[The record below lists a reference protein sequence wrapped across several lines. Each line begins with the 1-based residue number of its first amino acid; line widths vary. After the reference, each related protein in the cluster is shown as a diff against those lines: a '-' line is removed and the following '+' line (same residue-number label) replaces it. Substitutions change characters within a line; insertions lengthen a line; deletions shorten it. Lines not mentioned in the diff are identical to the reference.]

1 MTLLSVR
8 GLTKRFGGLAA
19 VDAVSFDVPAG
30 TITGLI
36 GPNGAGK
43 STLFSMVAGA
53 ARPTSGRISFN
64 GEDVTGWQPH
74 QAAAAGVGRTF
85 QLMRVFGSMTVL
97 ENLTTAAYLRHRTK
111 AAARARAEE
120 VCASTGLAEFA
131 HRPAA
136 TLTGATKKRLE
147 LARALATSPR
157 LLLLDEVLSGL
168 TPTETAAAIALIRQV
183 HADGITIVLVEHV
196 MQVVMSLCPRLV
208 VLDFGKLI
216 FEGSPAD
223 AVADQAVLDA
233 YLGGVDADG
242 D

>member
-1 MTLLSVR
+1 MSLVSVD

-19 VDAVSFDVPAG
+19 VDDVSFEVEEG
-30 TITGLI
+30 TVTGLI

-43 STLFSMVAGA
+43 STLFSMIAGA
-53 ARPTSGRISFN
+53 QRPTAGRLSFD
-64 GEDVTGWQPH
+64 GKDVTGWQPH
-74 QAAAAGVGRTF
+74 RAAAAGVGRTF

-97 ENLTTAAYLRHRTK
+97 QNLTTAAYLRHRTK
-111 AAARARAEE
+111 AAARAVAAD

-168 TPTETAAAIALIRQV
+168 TPTETAAAIELIEQV
-183 HADGITIVLVEHV
+183 HGQGITIVLVEHV

-216 FEGSPAD
+216 FDGSPED
-223 AVADQAVLDA
+223 AVKDQAVLDA
-233 YLGGVDADG
+233 YLGA
-242 D
+242 

>member
-1 MTLLSVR
+1 MSLLAVSA
-8 GLTKRFGGLAA
+8 LTKRFGGLAA
-19 VDAVSFDVPAG
+19 VDEVSFEVEEG
-30 TITGLI
+30 TVTGLI

-43 STLFSMVAGA
+43 STLFSMIAGA
-53 ARPTSGRISFN
+53 QRPTSGRLSFA
-64 GEDVTGWQPH
+64 GKDVTGWQPH

-97 ENLTTAAYLRHRTK
+97 ENLTTAAYLRHRSKTSAR
-111 AAARARAEE
+111 AAASE
-120 VCASTGLAEFA
+120 VCGALGLAEYA

-147 LARALATSPR
+147 LARALATRPR

-168 TPTETAAAIALIRQV
+168 TPTETTAAIELIQQV
-183 HADGITIVLVEHV
+183 HGRGVTIVLVEHV
-196 MQVVMSLCPRLV
+196 MQVVMTLCPRLV

-216 FEGSPAD
+216 FDGSPTD

-233 YLGGVDADG
+233 YLGA
-242 D
+242 

>member
-1 MTLLSVR
+1 MTLLSVEAM
-8 GLTKRFGGLAA
+8 TKRFGGLAA
-19 VDAVSFDVPAG
+19 VDSVTFEVQEG
-30 TITGLI
+30 TVTGLI

-43 STLFSMVAGA
+43 STLFSMIAGA
-53 ARPTSGRISFN
+53 QRPTSGRLSFN
-64 GEDVTGWQPH
+64 GKDVTGWQPH

-97 ENLTTAAYLRHRTK
+97 QNLTTAAHLRHRSTSS
-111 AAARARAEE
+111 AR
-120 VCASTGLAEFA
+120 VVASDICEFAGLGEFA

-168 TPTETAAAIALIRQV
+168 TPTETAAAIELIERV
-183 HADGITIVLVEHV
+183 HEQGITIVLVEHV

-216 FEGSPAD
+216 FDGSPSD

-233 YLGGVDADG
+233 YLGA
-242 D
+242 

>member
-1 MTLLSVR
+1 M
-8 GLTKRFGGLAA
+8 
-19 VDAVSFDVPAG
+19 
-30 TITGLI
+30 I
-36 GPNGAGK
+36 
-43 STLFSMVAGA
+43 AGA
-53 ARPTSGRISFN
+53 QRPTSGRLSFD
-64 GEDVTGWQPH
+64 GREVTGWQPH

-97 ENLTTAAYLRHRTK
+97 ENLTTAAHLRHRTK
-111 AAARARAEE
+111 AAARGVAAEICE
-120 VCASTGLAEFA
+120 STGLGEFA

-168 TPTETAAAIALIRQV
+168 TPTETAAAIELIGQV
-183 HADGITIVLVEHV
+183 HAQGITIVLVEHV

-216 FEGSPAD
+216 FDGSPSE
-223 AVADQAVLDA
+223 AVKDQAVLDA
-233 YLGGVDADG
+233 YLGA
-242 D
+242 

>member
-1 MTLLSVR
+1 MSLLVVE
-8 GLTKRFGGLAA
+8 GLTKRFGGLSA
-19 VDAVSFDVPAG
+19 VDEVTFDVEEG
-30 TITGLI
+30 TVTGLI

-43 STLFSMVAGA
+43 STLFSMIAGA
-53 ARPTSGRISFN
+53 QRPTSGRLSFD
-64 GEDVTGWQPH
+64 GREVTGWQPH

-97 ENLTTAAYLRHRTK
+97 ENLTTAAHLRHRTK
-111 AAARARAEE
+111 TAARGVAAEICE
-120 VCASTGLAEFA
+120 STGLGEFA

-168 TPTETAAAIALIRQV
+168 TPTETAAAIELIGQV
-183 HADGITIVLVEHV
+183 HAQGITIVLVEHV

-216 FEGSPAD
+216 FDGSPSD

-233 YLGGVDADG
+233 YLGA
-242 D
+242 

>member
-1 MTLLSVR
+1 MSLLSVS
-8 GLTKRFGGLAA
+8 GITKRFGGLAA
-19 VDAVSFDVPAG
+19 VDSVSFEVEEG
-30 TITGLI
+30 SVTGLI

-43 STLFSMVAGA
+43 STLFSMIAGA
-53 ARPTSGRISFN
+53 QRPTAGRLSFD
-64 GEDVTGWQPH
+64 GKDVTGWQPH

-97 ENLTTAAYLRHRTK
+97 ENLATAAHLRHRSK
-111 AAARARAEE
+111 ASARAVAADI
-120 VCASTGLAEFA
+120 CSSTGLGEFA

-147 LARALATSPR
+147 LARALATAPR

-168 TPTETAAAIALIRQV
+168 TPTETAAAISLIEQV
-183 HADGITIVLVEHV
+183 RAQGITIVLVEHV

-216 FEGSPAD
+216 FDGSPSD
-223 AVADQAVLDA
+223 AVEDQAVLDA
-233 YLGGVDADG
+233 YLGA
-242 D
+242 

>member
-1 MTLLSVR
+1 MTLLSVD
-8 GLTKRFGGLAA
+8 GVTKRFGGLAA
-19 VDAVSFDVPAG
+19 VSEVSFDVPEG

-43 STLFSMVAGA
+43 STLFSMIAGA
-53 ARPTSGRISFN
+53 ARPTSGRISFA
-64 GEDVTGWQPH
+64 GKDVTGWQPH
-74 QAAAAGVGRTF
+74 EAARAGVGRTF

-97 ENLTTAAYLRHRTK
+97 ENLTTAAHLRHRTK
-111 AAARARAEE
+111 AAARAVASE
-120 VCASTGLAEFA
+120 VCEFSGLAEFA
-131 HRPAA
+131 HRPSA

-147 LARALATSPR
+147 LARALATTPR

-168 TPTETAAAIALIRQV
+168 TPTETAQAIALIERV
-183 HADGITIVLVEHV
+183 HAQGITIVLVEHV

-223 AVADQAVLDA
+223 AVQDQAVLDA
-233 YLGGVDADG
+233 YLGGVHADG

>member
-1 MTLLSVR
+1 MTLLSVS

-19 VDAVSFDVPAG
+19 VDNVSFEVEEG

-43 STLFSMVAGA
+43 STLFSMIAGA
-53 ARPTSGRISFN
+53 RRPSSGRLLFE
-64 GEDVTGWQPH
+64 GEEVTGWQPH
-74 QAAAAGVGRTF
+74 KAAAAGVGRTF

-97 ENLTTAAYLRHRTK
+97 ENLTTAAYLRHRSK
-111 AAARARAEE
+111 SAARAAAAEICAFAGLGE
-120 VCASTGLAEFA
+120 VA

-168 TPTETAAAIALIRQV
+168 TPTETAAAIELIERV
-183 HADGITIVLVEHV
+183 HGQGITIVLVEHV
-196 MQVVMSLCPRLV
+196 MQVVMTLCPRLV

-216 FEGSPAD
+216 FDGSPED
-223 AVADQAVLDA
+223 AVRDQAVLDA
-233 YLGGVDADG
+233 YLGA
-242 D
+242 

>member
-1 MTLLSVR
+1 MSLVSVD

-19 VDAVSFDVPAG
+19 VDSVSFEVEEG
-30 TITGLI
+30 TVTGLI

-53 ARPTSGRISFN
+53 QRPTSGRLSFD
-64 GEDVTGWQPH
+64 GRDVTGWQPH

-97 ENLTTAAYLRHRTK
+97 ENLTTAAHLRHRSK
-111 AAARARAEE
+111 AAARAVASD
-120 VCASTGLAEFA
+120 VCASTGLSEFA

-168 TPTETAAAIALIRQV
+168 TPTETAAAISLIEQV
-183 HADGITIVLVEHV
+183 HAQGITIVLVEHV

-216 FEGSPAD
+216 FDGSPSD

-233 YLGGVDADG
+233 YLGV
-242 D
+242 

>member
-1 MTLLSVR
+1 MTLLSVS

-19 VDAVSFDVPAG
+19 VDEVSFDVDEG

-43 STLFSMVAGA
+43 STLFSMIAGA
-53 ARPTSGRISFN
+53 QRPTSGRLLFD
-64 GEDVTGWQPH
+64 GREVTGWQPH

-97 ENLTTAAYLRHRTK
+97 ENLRTAAYLRHRSK
-111 AAARARAEE
+111 PAARSFAAEI
-120 VCASTGLAEFA
+120 CAFADLEAVA

-147 LARALATSPR
+147 LARALATEPR

-168 TPTETAAAIALIRQV
+168 TPTETAAAIELIGRV
-183 HADGITIVLVEHV
+183 HGRGITILLVEHV

-216 FEGSPAD
+216 FDGSPED
-223 AVADQAVLDA
+223 AVRDQAVLDA
-233 YLGGVDADG
+233 YLGA
-242 D
+242 

>member
-1 MTLLSVR
+1 MSLLTVS

-19 VDAVSFDVPAG
+19 VDDVSFEVEEG
-30 TITGLI
+30 SVTGLI

-43 STLFSMVAGA
+43 STLFSMIAGA
-53 ARPTSGRISFN
+53 QRPTAGRLSFD
-64 GEDVTGWQPH
+64 GKDVTGWQPH

-97 ENLTTAAYLRHRTK
+97 ENLTTAAHLRHRSKTS
-111 AAARARAEE
+111 ARAVASD
-120 VCASTGLAEFA
+120 VCATTGLSSFA

-168 TPTETAAAIALIRQV
+168 TPTETAQAIELIEQV
-183 HADGITIVLVEHV
+183 RAQGITIVLVEHV

-216 FEGSPAD
+216 FDGTPSD

-233 YLGGVDADG
+233 YLGV
-242 D
+242 

>member
-1 MTLLSVR
+1 MSLVQVES
-8 GLTKRFGGLAA
+8 LTKRFGGLAA
-19 VDAVSFDVPAG
+19 VDDVTFEVKAG

-43 STLFSMVAGA
+43 STLFSMMAGA
-53 ARPTSGRISFN
+53 QRPTSGRILFD
-64 GEDVTGWQPH
+64 GKDVTGWQPH

-97 ENLTTAAYLRHRTK
+97 ENLTTAAHLRHRTK
-111 AAARARAEE
+111 TAARAVASRVCEE
-120 VCASTGLAEFA
+120 TGLAPLA

-147 LARALATSPR
+147 LARALATGPK

-168 TPTETAAAIALIRQV
+168 TPTETVAAIELIEQV
-183 HADGITIVLVEHV
+183 HAGGVTIVLVEHV

-216 FEGSPAD
+216 FQGSPED

-233 YLGGVDADG
+233 YLGA
-242 D
+242 

>member
-1 MTLLSVR
+1 MLTVAA
-8 GLTKRFGGLAA
+8 LTKRFGGLAA
-19 VDAVSFDVPAG
+19 VDEVSFDVEEG
-30 TITGLI
+30 SVTGLI

-43 STLFSMVAGA
+43 STLFSMIAGA
-53 ARPTSGRISFN
+53 QRPTSGRLSFD
-64 GEDVTGWQPH
+64 GKDVTGWQPH
-74 QAAAAGVGRTF
+74 EAAAAGVGRTF

-97 ENLTTAAYLRHRTK
+97 ENLTTAAHLRHRTK
-111 AAARARAEE
+111 SAARAF
-120 VCASTGLAEFA
+120 ASEICEFSGLAEMA

-168 TPTETAAAIALIRQV
+168 TPTETAAAIELIERV
-183 HADGITIVLVEHV
+183 HERGITIVLVEHV

-216 FEGSPAD
+216 FDGSPSD
-223 AVADQAVLDA
+223 AVENQAVLDA
-233 YLGGVDADG
+233 YLGA
-242 D
+242 

>member
-1 MTLLSVR
+1 MTLLSVA
-8 GLTKRFGGLAA
+8 GMTKRFGGLAA
-19 VDAVSFDVPAG
+19 VDSVSFDVEEG
-30 TITGLI
+30 TVTGLI

-53 ARPTSGRISFN
+53 QRPTSGRLSFN
-64 GEDVTGWQPH
+64 GKDVTGWQPH

-97 ENLTTAAYLRHRTK
+97 ENLTTAAHLRHRSK
-111 AAARARAEE
+111 SAARSFAEE
-120 VCASTGLAEFA
+120 ICAFADLGEMA

-147 LARALATSPR
+147 LARALATSPT

-168 TPTETAAAIALIRQV
+168 TPTETAAAIEMIERV
-183 HADGITIVLVEHV
+183 HARGITIVLVEHV

-216 FEGSPAD
+216 FDGSPAD
-223 AVADQAVLDA
+223 AVKDQAVLDA
-233 YLGGVDADG
+233 YLGA
-242 D
+242 

>member
-1 MTLLSVR
+1 MSLIQVEHV
-8 GLTKRFGGLAA
+8 TKRFGGLAA
-19 VDAVSFDVPAG
+19 VDDVTFDVEAG

-43 STLFSMVAGA
+43 STLFSMMAGA
-53 ARPTSGRISFN
+53 QRPTSGRILFD
-64 GEDVTGWQPH
+64 GKDVTGWQPH

-97 ENLTTAAYLRHRTK
+97 ENLTTAAHLRHRTK
-111 AAARARAEE
+111 AAARADATRVCEE
-120 VCASTGLAEFA
+120 TGLAPLA

-147 LARALATSPR
+147 LARALATGPK

-168 TPTETAAAIALIRQV
+168 TPTETVAAIELIEQV
-183 HADGITIVLVEHV
+183 HAQGITIVLVEHV

-216 FEGSPAD
+216 FQGTPED

-233 YLGGVDADG
+233 YLGA
-242 D
+242 

>member
-1 MTLLSVR
+1 MSLLSVA
-8 GLTKRFGGLAA
+8 GVTKRFGGLAA
-19 VDAVSFDVPAG
+19 VDSVTFDVEEG

-43 STLFSMVAGA
+43 STLFSMIAGTQ
-53 ARPTSGRISFN
+53 RPTEGRIRFE
-64 GEDVTGWQPH
+64 GKDVTGWQPH

-97 ENLTTAAYLRHRTK
+97 ENLTTAAHLRHRTK
-111 AAARARAEE
+111 AAARAFASEICAE
-120 VCASTGLAEFA
+120 TGLGPMA

-147 LARALATSPR
+147 LARALATSPK

-168 TPTETAAAIALIRQV
+168 TPTETVAAIALIEQV
-183 HADGITIVLVEHV
+183 HARGITIVLVEHV
-196 MQVVMSLCPRLV
+196 MQVVMSLCPHLV

-216 FEGSPAD
+216 FQGSPAD
-223 AVADQAVLDA
+223 AVTDQAVLDA
-233 YLGGVDADG
+233 YLGA
-242 D
+242 

>member
-1 MTLLSVR
+1 MSILAVDDV
-8 GLTKRFGGLAA
+8 TKRFGGLAA
-19 VDAVSFDVPAG
+19 VDSVSFEIEAG

-43 STLFSMVAGA
+43 STLFAMVAGA
-53 ARPTSGRISFN
+53 QRPTAGRILFE
-64 GEDVTGWQPH
+64 GKDVTGWQPH
-74 QAAAAGVGRTF
+74 EAARAGVGRTF

-97 ENLTTAAYLRHRTK
+97 ENLTTAAHLRHRTK
-111 AAARARAEE
+111 AAARAAAEQ
-120 VCASTGLAEFA
+120 VCADLDLGELA

-147 LARALATSPR
+147 LARALATEPR

-168 TPTETAAAIALIRQV
+168 TPTETVAAIELIKRV
-183 HADGITIVLVEHV
+183 HERGITIVLVEHV
-196 MQVVMSLCPRLV
+196 MQVVMSLCPQLV

-216 FEGSPAD
+216 FQGSPED

-233 YLGGVDADG
+233 YLGA
-242 D
+242 

>member
-1 MTLLSVR
+1 VTLLSVS

-19 VDAVSFDVPAG
+19 VDTVSFDVEKG
-30 TITGLI
+30 TVTGLI

-43 STLFSMVAGA
+43 STLFSMIAGA
-53 ARPTSGRISFN
+53 QRPTAGRLSFN
-64 GEDVTGWQPH
+64 GKDVTGWQPH

-97 ENLTTAAYLRHRTK
+97 ENLTTAAHLRHRSK
-111 AAARARAEE
+111 AAARAAAAKICE
-120 VCASTGLAEFA
+120 STGLGEFA

-168 TPTETAAAIALIRQV
+168 TPTETAVAIELIQQV
-183 HADGITIVLVEHV
+183 HGQGITIVLVEHV

-216 FEGSPAD
+216 FDGSPSD
-223 AVADQAVLDA
+223 AVEDQAVLDA
-233 YLGGVDADG
+233 YLGA
-242 D
+242 

>member
-1 MTLLSVR
+1 VTMLAVE
-8 GLTKRFGGLAA
+8 GMTKRFGGLAA
-19 VDAVSFDVPAG
+19 VDEVSFDVEEG

-43 STLFSMVAGA
+43 STLFSMIAGA
-53 ARPTSGRISFN
+53 QRPTSGRLLFE
-64 GEDVTGWQPH
+64 GKDVTGWQPH

-97 ENLTTAAYLRHRTK
+97 ENLTTAAHLRHRSK
-111 AAARARAEE
+111 SSARAVASDI
-120 VCASTGLAEFA
+120 CAFAGLGEFA

-168 TPTETAAAIALIRQV
+168 TPTETAAAIELIERV
-183 HADGITIVLVEHV
+183 HARGITIVLVEHV

-216 FEGSPAD
+216 FDGTPAD

-233 YLGGVDADG
+233 YLGA
-242 D
+242 

>member
-1 MTLLSVR
+1 MLTVDA
-8 GLTKRFGGLAA
+8 LTKRFGGLAA
-19 VDAVSFDVPAG
+19 VDEVSFEIEEG
-30 TITGLI
+30 TVTGLI

-53 ARPTSGRISFN
+53 MRPTSGRLSFD
-64 GEDVTGWQPH
+64 GKDVTGWQAH
-74 QAAAAGVGRTF
+74 EAAAAGVGRTF

-97 ENLTTAAYLRHRTK
+97 ENLTTAAHLRHRTK
-111 AAARARAEE
+111 SAAQAF
-120 VCASTGLAEFA
+120 ASEICEFAGLAEMA

-168 TPTETAAAIALIRQV
+168 TPTETAAAIELIERV
-183 HADGITIVLVEHV
+183 HGRGLPIVLVEHV

-208 VLDFGKLI
+208 VLDFGRLI
-216 FEGSPAD
+216 FDGTPAD
-223 AVADQAVLDA
+223 AVENQAVLDA
-233 YLGGVDADG
+233 YLGA
-242 D
+242 

>member
-1 MTLLSVR
+1 MTLLSVD
-8 GLTKRFGGLAA
+8 GVTKRFGGLAA
-19 VDAVSFDVPAG
+19 VSDVSFEVPEG

-43 STLFSMVAGA
+43 STLFSMIAGA
-53 ARPTSGRISFN
+53 QRPTAGRISFA
-64 GEDVTGWQPH
+64 GKDITGWQPH
-74 QAAAAGVGRTF
+74 EAARAGVGRTF

-97 ENLTTAAYLRHRTK
+97 ENLTTAAHLRHRTK
-111 AAARARAEE
+111 ASARAVAER
-120 VCASTGLAEFA
+120 VCAETNLGSYA

-168 TPTETAAAIALIRQV
+168 TPTETAEAISLIEQV
-183 HADGITIVLVEHV
+183 HAQGITIVLVEHV

-216 FEGSPAD
+216 FTGSPDD
-223 AVADQAVLDA
+223 AVKDQAVLDA
-233 YLGGVDADG
+233 YLGA
-242 D
+242 